1 MQLSVDGTPVGNSFA
16 VTTALQNDNLATVIE
31 IDATVASKRI
41 ELVVTNNS
49 SGQTLEVAIAAATV
63 NV

>member
-1 MQLSVDGTPVGNSFA
+1 MHDAGTPVGNSFA